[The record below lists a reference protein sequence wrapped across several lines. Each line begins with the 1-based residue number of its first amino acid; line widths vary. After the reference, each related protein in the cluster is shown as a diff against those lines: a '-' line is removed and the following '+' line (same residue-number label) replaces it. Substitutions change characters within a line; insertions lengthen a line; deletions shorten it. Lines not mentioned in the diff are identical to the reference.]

1 MYFDKFPLL
10 TYLKDLDGEV
20 RRQLVTDVLRRVQIK
35 TLGKEE
41 STFFINYD
49 MKDGDTPESI
59 SHRLYDST
67 SFFWVVLMVND
78 ALNPYYDMP
87 LDSISLENYVRKKY
101 DGKYFYLV
109 DPSDEKKVSGLTFA
123 PDETIYSSSNVQD
136 DFGTTQENFAV
147 RARVVSHEPT
157 LARVFVDG
165 GEHTYFNT
173 DKLIGVIR
181 GSDVH
186 QAKITRIEDGMFAL
200 HHFGA
205 GSTITYN
212 PLSSVTGDAP
222 LGLTATSGSYA
233 AVGPQFYETKLGVYL
248 GISGARNAESA
259 INNFEHETNEN
270 EKRRSIKLVHP
281 DFIQDVVASFEQLM
295 QN

>member
-1 MYFDKFPLL
+1 MYFDKFPILSYID
-10 TYLKDLDGEV
+10 TFDTPS
-20 RRQLVTDVLRRVQIK
+20 RRKLITDILRRVQIK

-49 MKDGDTPESI
+49 VQADDTPENI
-59 SHRLYDST
+59 SQRLYDTS

-87 LDSISLENYVRKKY
+87 LDSISLENYIRKKY

-109 DPSDEKKVSGLTFA
+109 DPSDGKKVSGITFS
-123 PDETIYSSSNVQD
+123 PDETIYSSTNVKD
-136 DFGTTQENFAV
+136 DFGTTKENFTV

-157 LARVFVDG
+157 FARVFVDG
-165 GEHTYFNT
+165 GEHTYFAENQ
-173 DKLIGVIR
+173 LIGVVR
-181 GSDVH
+181 GSKIE
-186 QAKITRIEDGMFAL
+186 QAKIQRIEDGMFAL
-200 HHFGA
+200 HHFGT
-205 GSTITYN
+205 GTTVTQN
-212 PLSSVTGDAP
+212 PLSSITGGTP
-222 LGLTATSGSYA
+222 FGLTASSGIYA
-233 AVGPQFYETKLGVYL
+233 NVAPEFYETRLGVYL
-248 GISGARNAESA
+248 GISGPRITTTA

-281 DFIQDVVASFEQLM
+281 DFIQNVVASFEQLI